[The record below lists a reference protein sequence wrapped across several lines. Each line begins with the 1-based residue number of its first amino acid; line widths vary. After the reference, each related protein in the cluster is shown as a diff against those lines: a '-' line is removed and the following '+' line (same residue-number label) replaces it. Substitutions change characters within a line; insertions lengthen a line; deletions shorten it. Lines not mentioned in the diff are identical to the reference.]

1 MLLRLLNKVQIG
13 ARDVSSDSAV
23 SVEEQLPVPLTLM
36 RETNRLAFST
46 DGIPRAK
53 YKLRL

>member
-13 ARDVSSDSAV
+13 ARDVRPDSAV